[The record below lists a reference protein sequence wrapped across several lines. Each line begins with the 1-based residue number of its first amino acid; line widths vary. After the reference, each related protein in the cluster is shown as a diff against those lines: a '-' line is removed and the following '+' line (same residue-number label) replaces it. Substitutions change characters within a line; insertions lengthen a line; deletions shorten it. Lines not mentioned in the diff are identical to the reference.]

1 MASLDMQGAYDLS
14 NAKINELIT
23 ESAEGNYALGIINQK
38 TNKFVVKYVGRSET
52 DLNARLKQHVGRY
65 PKFKFSYAASP
76 KAAFEKVCQNYH
88 DFGGSKKLLNHVHP
102 TRPADVDWQCPCCNA
117 FA

>member
-38 TNKFVVKYVGRSET
+38 N
-52 DLNARLKQHVGRY
+52 Q
-65 PKFKFSYAASP
+65 
-76 KAAFEKVCQNYH
+76 
-88 DFGGSKKLLNHVHP
+88 
-102 TRPADVDWQCPCCNA
+102 
-117 FA
+117 